1 MCLAIPGR
9 IAEIS
14 ESETLLRMGQ
24 VDFGG
29 VKREVCLAYVPD
41 AEVGDYVLVHI
52 GFAISQV
59 DETEAHERLA
69 MMAED
74 GIVGSALGDS
84 ALSAGADADGGKAT

>member
-14 ESETLLRMGQ
+14 EPDTLLRMGQ

-29 VKREVCLAYVPD
+29 VKREVCLAYVPV
-41 AEVGDYVLVHI
+41 AKVGDYVIVHI

-59 DETEAHERLA
+59 DETEVHERLA
-69 MMAED
+69 LMVES
-74 GIVGSALGDS
+74 GILGPAFDESAPV
-84 ALSAGADADGGKAT
+84 ARPTE